1 MTKLVGGPL
10 IDLFGPITMGSVL
23 THICPDSAARIA
35 PPMRIGRL
43 WRVTAYGQ
51 VNPTFDTGCNIK
63 PRWKN
68 ADGDFPVGTTGF
80 NVLLSSPNFWRLELF
95 YQTVLMP
102 GQLATEANMGVRCV
116 GALSVGDVGG
126 GGFLQVSHCNYQFEN
141 PIDYTKEAVLSPT
154 IQCDDEAATFTTA
167 MYALEELNGID

>member
-10 IDLFGPITMGSVL
+10 IDYFGPIVIGGGVVHM
-23 THICPDSAARIA
+23 CPDSAAKIE
-35 PPMRIGRL
+35 PPLRIGRL
-43 WRVTAYGQ
+43 WRATAYGQ
-51 VNPTFDTGCNIK
+51 FNCTVNTGCSIK

-68 ADGDFPVGTTGF
+68 ADGDFNIGF
-80 NVLLSSPNFWRLELF
+80 LGCNPRTDSPNFWRLELF
-95 YQTVLMP
+95 YQTILMP
-102 GQLATEANMGVRCV
+102 GQLATEANMGVRVV
-116 GALSVGDVGG
+116 GSLSVGDTGDSNVA
-126 GGFLQVSHCNYQFEN
+126 LCNYHFET